1 MALAS
6 PLESIESTVI
16 WLLVA
21 FSVATWGLALLKG
34 VQFGRLKA
42 QDRKFHK
49 QFWAASS
56 LDSAAELAETQP
68 GAAARV
74 AQAGYAAIQVGDTTH
89 AADLSQ
95 AINHQDRLERA
106 LRQQI
111 VRERRSLETGLAVV
125 ASIGSTSP
133 FIGLFG
139 TVWGIME
146 ALKGISAAGSASLET
161 VAGPIGAAL
170 VATGVGIA
178 VAVPAVLVYNYFLR
192 RLKLTA
198 ADLDD
203 FAHDFYSEINVTP
216 LVDVM
221 LVLLVVFIVTAP
233 LLTNSIPINLPMTQ
247 AVAPVEQK
255 DPLVVSID
263 GAGKLFINKDEIQPD
278 LLEFNLQAAKAKD
291 PDVRVQLQADD
302 GVNYGEVARAMASIE
317 RAGIT
322 KLSVI
327 TAR

>member
-1 MALAS
+1 MNAIAS
-6 PLESIESTVI
+6 PLQSIEGAVI
-16 WLLVA
+16 WLLVV

-34 VQFGRLKA
+34 FQFSRLKG
-42 QDRKFHK
+42 QDRRFHK
-49 QFWAASS
+49 KFWAASS
-56 LDSAAELAETQP
+56 LDSAAELAESQP

-74 AQAGYAAIQVGDTTH
+74 AQAGYSAIAVGESGPAT
-89 AADLSQ
+89 DLAH

-139 TVWGIME
+139 TVWGIMS

-161 VAGPIGAAL
+161 VAGPIGASL

-178 VAVPAVLVYNYFLR
+178 VAVPAVLVYNFFLR

-203 FAHDFYSEINVTP
+203 FAHDFYS
-216 LVDVM
+216 LAQKSSFR
-221 LVLLVVFIVTAP
+221 VLLHPALNKSAAP
-233 LLTNSIPINLPMTQ
+233 AGATQ
-247 AVAPVEQK
+247 VKE
-255 DPLVVSID
+255 
-263 GAGKLFINKDEIQPD
+263 
-278 LLEFNLQAAKAKD
+278 
-291 PDVRVQLQADD
+291 
-302 GVNYGEVARAMASIE
+302 AS
-317 RAGIT
+317 
-322 KLSVI
+322 
-327 TAR
+327 

>member
-1 MALAS
+1 MNVIAS
-6 PLESIESTVI
+6 PFESIEGAVI
-16 WLLVA
+16 WLLII

-34 VQFGRLKA
+34 LQFARLKG
-42 QDRKFHK
+42 QDKKFHK

-56 LDSAAELAETQP
+56 LDSAAELAQTQP

-74 AQAGYAAIQVGDTTH
+74 ALAGYAAIQVPEGGQ

-111 VRERRSLETGLAVV
+111 VRERRSLETGLAIL

-139 TVWGIME
+139 TVWGIMS

-178 VAVPAVLVYNYFLR
+178 VAVPAVLVYNYYLR

-203 FAHDFYSEINVTP
+203 FAHDFYS
-216 LVDVM
+216 LAQKHSFR
-221 LVLLVVFIVTAP
+221 VLLHPVLNKSGAT
-233 LLTNSIPINLPMTQ
+233 
-247 AVAPVEQK
+247 VAGQK
-255 DPLVVSID
+255 V
-263 GAGKLFINKDEIQPD
+263 KE
-278 LLEFNLQAAKAKD
+278 
-291 PDVRVQLQADD
+291 
-302 GVNYGEVARAMASIE
+302 AS
-317 RAGIT
+317 
-322 KLSVI
+322 
-327 TAR
+327 

>member
-1 MALAS
+1 MSLLAS
-6 PLESIESTVI
+6 PLESVESAVI
-16 WLLVA
+16 WLLVG
-21 FSVATWGLALLKG
+21 FSVVTWGLALVKV
-34 VQFGRLKA
+34 VQFVRLKN
-42 QDRKFHK
+42 QDKRFHQ

-56 LDSAAELAETQP
+56 LDSAAEISHELP
-68 GAAARV
+68 GPAARV
-74 AQAGYAAIQVGDTTH
+74 AQSGYAAIAVGD
-89 AADLSQ
+89 AQANDLSH

-125 ASIGSTSP
+125 ASVGSTSP

-203 FAHDFYSEINVTP
+203 FAHDFYSLAQKSAFRV
-216 LVDVM
+216 LVHPAVQKAQAG
-221 LVLLVVFIVTAP
+221 F
-233 LLTNSIPINLPMTQ
+233 TQ
-247 AVAPVEQK
+247 PVKE
-255 DPLVVSID
+255 
-263 GAGKLFINKDEIQPD
+263 
-278 LLEFNLQAAKAKD
+278 
-291 PDVRVQLQADD
+291 
-302 GVNYGEVARAMASIE
+302 AS
-317 RAGIT
+317 
-322 KLSVI
+322 
-327 TAR
+327 

>member
-1 MALAS
+1 MNLIAS
-6 PLESIESTVI
+6 PFESIEHTVI
-16 WLLVA
+16 WLLIL

-34 VQFGRLKA
+34 VQFTRLKT

-56 LDSAAELAETQP
+56 LDSAAELAHNQP

-74 AQAGYAAIQVGDTTH
+74 ALAGYAAIQVSESQST
-89 AADLSQ
+89 DLSQ
-95 AINHQDRLERA
+95 SINHQDRLERA

-111 VRERRSLETGLAVV
+111 VRERRSLESGLAIL

-139 TVWGIME
+139 TVWGIMS

-203 FAHDFYSEINVTP
+203 FAHDFYS
-216 LVDVM
+216 LAQKHAFR
-221 LVLLVVFIVTAP
+221 VLLHPVLSKPGAT
-233 LLTNSIPINLPMTQ
+233 
-247 AVAPVEQK
+247 VAGQK
-255 DPLVVSID
+255 V
-263 GAGKLFINKDEIQPD
+263 KE
-278 LLEFNLQAAKAKD
+278 
-291 PDVRVQLQADD
+291 
-302 GVNYGEVARAMASIE
+302 AS
-317 RAGIT
+317 
-322 KLSVI
+322 
-327 TAR
+327 

>member
-1 MALAS
+1 MNVLAS
-6 PLESIESTVI
+6 PFDSIEHAVI
-16 WLLVA
+16 WLLLI

-34 VQFGRLKA
+34 VQFGRLKS
-42 QDRKFHK
+42 QDRRFHK

-56 LDSAAELAETQP
+56 LDSAAELATSQP

-74 AQAGYAAIQVGDTTH
+74 AQAGYAAIQVQEG
-89 AADLSQ
+89 AQADLAHS
-95 AINHQDRLERA
+95 INHQDRLERA

-111 VRERRSLETGLAVV
+111 VRERRSLETGLAIV

-139 TVWGIME
+139 TVWGIMS

-203 FAHDFYSEINVTP
+203 FAHDFYSLAQKNSFR
-216 LVDVM
+216 
-221 LVLLVVFIVTAP
+221 VLLH
-233 LLTNSIPINLPMTQ
+233 
-247 AVAPVEQK
+247 PVLNKPAAGAQK
-255 DPLVVSID
+255 V
-263 GAGKLFINKDEIQPD
+263 KE
-278 LLEFNLQAAKAKD
+278 
-291 PDVRVQLQADD
+291 
-302 GVNYGEVARAMASIE
+302 AS
-317 RAGIT
+317 
-322 KLSVI
+322 
-327 TAR
+327 

>member
-1 MALAS
+1 MNLLTES
-6 PLESIESTVI
+6 PFTSVEHSVI
-16 WLLVA
+16 WLLIL

-34 VQFGRLKA
+34 LQFARLKG

-56 LDSAAELAETQP
+56 LDSAAHLAQEQP

-74 AQAGYAAIQVGDTTH
+74 AQSGYAAIQVNEQ
-89 AADLSQ
+89 AQADLSQ

-111 VRERRSLETGLAVV
+111 VRERRSLETGLAVL

-139 TVWGIME
+139 TVWGIMS

-203 FAHDFYSEINVTP
+203 FAHDFYS
-216 LVDVM
+216 LAQKHSFR
-221 LVLLVVFIVTAP
+221 VL
-233 LLTNSIPINLPMTQ
+233 Q
-247 AVAPVEQK
+247 HPV
-255 DPLVVSID
+255 LARS
-263 GAGKLFINKDEIQPD
+263 GA
-278 LLEFNLQAAKAKD
+278 AASGHKVK
-291 PDVRVQLQADD
+291 
-302 GVNYGEVARAMASIE
+302 EAS
-317 RAGIT
+317 
-322 KLSVI
+322 
-327 TAR
+327 

>member
-1 MALAS
+1 MNLIAS
-6 PLESIESTVI
+6 PFESIEHAVI
-16 WLLVA
+16 WLLIV

-34 VQFGRLKA
+34 VQFTRLKT

-56 LDSAAELAETQP
+56 LDSAAELTHSQP

-74 AQAGYAAIQVGDTTH
+74 ALAGYAAIQVPEGGAH

-111 VRERRSLETGLAVV
+111 VRERRALESGLAIL

-139 TVWGIME
+139 TVWGIMS

-203 FAHDFYSEINVTP
+203 FAHDFYSLAQKNAFR
-216 LVDVM
+216 
-221 LVLLVVFIVTAP
+221 VLLHPVLNKSGAT
-233 LLTNSIPINLPMTQ
+233 
-247 AVAPVEQK
+247 VAGQK
-255 DPLVVSID
+255 V
-263 GAGKLFINKDEIQPD
+263 KE
-278 LLEFNLQAAKAKD
+278 
-291 PDVRVQLQADD
+291 
-302 GVNYGEVARAMASIE
+302 AS
-317 RAGIT
+317 
-322 KLSVI
+322 
-327 TAR
+327 

>member
-1 MALAS
+1 MNLIAS
-6 PLESIESTVI
+6 PFESIEHTVI
-16 WLLVA
+16 WLLIL

-34 VQFGRLKA
+34 VQFTRLKT

-56 LDSAAELAETQP
+56 LDSAADFANSLP

-74 AQAGYAAIQVGDTTH
+74 ALAGYTAIQVSDH
-89 AADLSQ
+89 QNADLSQ
-95 AINHQDRLERA
+95 SINHQDRLERA

-111 VRERRSLETGLAVV
+111 VRERRSLETGLAIL

-139 TVWGIME
+139 TVWGIMS

-192 RLKLTA
+192 RLKLTS

-203 FAHDFYSEINVTP
+203 FAHDFYS
-216 LVDVM
+216 LAQKHSFR
-221 LVLLVVFIVTAP
+221 VLLHPVLSKSGAT
-233 LLTNSIPINLPMTQ
+233 
-247 AVAPVEQK
+247 VAGQK
-255 DPLVVSID
+255 V
-263 GAGKLFINKDEIQPD
+263 KE
-278 LLEFNLQAAKAKD
+278 
-291 PDVRVQLQADD
+291 
-302 GVNYGEVARAMASIE
+302 AS
-317 RAGIT
+317 
-322 KLSVI
+322 
-327 TAR
+327 

>member
-1 MALAS
+1 MSLLAS
-6 PLESIESTVI
+6 PLESVESAVI
-16 WLLVA
+16 WLLVG
-21 FSVATWGLALLKG
+21 FSVVTWGLALVKAA
-34 VQFGRLKA
+34 QFVRLKN
-42 QDRKFHK
+42 QDKRFHQ

-56 LDSAAELAETQP
+56 LDSAAELSHELP
-68 GAAARV
+68 GPAARV
-74 AQAGYAAIQVGDTTH
+74 AQSGYAAIAVGDTQ
-89 AADLSQ
+89 ANDLSH
-95 AINHQDRLERA
+95 AINHQDRLERV

-203 FAHDFYSEINVTP
+203 FAHDFYSLAQKSAFRV
-216 LVDVM
+216 LVHPAVQKAQPG
-221 LVLLVVFIVTAP
+221 F
-233 LLTNSIPINLPMTQ
+233 TQ
-247 AVAPVEQK
+247 PVKE
-255 DPLVVSID
+255 
-263 GAGKLFINKDEIQPD
+263 
-278 LLEFNLQAAKAKD
+278 
-291 PDVRVQLQADD
+291 
-302 GVNYGEVARAMASIE
+302 AS
-317 RAGIT
+317 
-322 KLSVI
+322 
-327 TAR
+327 

>member
-1 MALAS
+1 MSLLAS
-6 PLESIESTVI
+6 PLESVESAVI
-16 WLLVA
+16 WLLVG
-21 FSVATWGLALLKG
+21 FSVVTWGLALVK
-34 VQFGRLKA
+34 VAQFVRLKN
-42 QDRKFHK
+42 QDKRFHQ

-56 LDSAAELAETQP
+56 LDSAAQISHELP
-68 GAAARV
+68 GPAARV
-74 AQAGYAAIQVGDTTH
+74 AQSGYAAIAVGDSQTS
-89 AADLSQ
+89 DLSH

-203 FAHDFYSEINVTP
+203 FAHDFYSLAQKSAFRV
-216 LVDVM
+216 LVHPAVHKAQAG
-221 LVLLVVFIVTAP
+221 F
-233 LLTNSIPINLPMTQ
+233 TQ
-247 AVAPVEQK
+247 PVKE
-255 DPLVVSID
+255 
-263 GAGKLFINKDEIQPD
+263 
-278 LLEFNLQAAKAKD
+278 
-291 PDVRVQLQADD
+291 
-302 GVNYGEVARAMASIE
+302 AS
-317 RAGIT
+317 
-322 KLSVI
+322 
-327 TAR
+327 

>member
-1 MALAS
+1 MSLLAS
-6 PLESIESTVI
+6 PLESVESAVI
-16 WLLVA
+16 WLLVG
-21 FSVATWGLALLKG
+21 FSVVTWGLALVK
-34 VQFGRLKA
+34 VAQFVRLKN
-42 QDRKFHK
+42 QDKRFHQ

-56 LDSAAELAETQP
+56 LDSAAELSHELP
-68 GAAARV
+68 GPAARV
-74 AQAGYAAIQVGDTTH
+74 AQSGYAAIAVGDTQ
-89 AADLSQ
+89 ANDLSH

-203 FAHDFYSEINVTP
+203 FAHDFYSLAQKSAFRV
-216 LVDVM
+216 LVHP
-221 LVLLVVFIVTAP
+221 TAHKP
-233 LLTNSIPINLPMTQ
+233 QAGFTQ
-247 AVAPVEQK
+247 PVKE
-255 DPLVVSID
+255 
-263 GAGKLFINKDEIQPD
+263 
-278 LLEFNLQAAKAKD
+278 
-291 PDVRVQLQADD
+291 
-302 GVNYGEVARAMASIE
+302 AS
-317 RAGIT
+317 
-322 KLSVI
+322 
-327 TAR
+327 

>member
-1 MALAS
+1 MSLLAS
-6 PLESIESTVI
+6 PLESVESAVI
-16 WLLVA
+16 WLLVG
-21 FSVATWGLALLKG
+21 FSVATWGLALVKV
-34 VQFGRLKA
+34 VQFVRLKN
-42 QDRKFHK
+42 QDKRFHQ

-56 LDSAAELAETQP
+56 LDSAAEISHELP
-68 GAAARV
+68 GPAARV
-74 AQAGYAAIQVGDTTH
+74 AQSGYAAIAVGD
-89 AADLSQ
+89 AQANDLSH

-203 FAHDFYSEINVTP
+203 FAHDFYSLAQKSAFRV
-216 LVDVM
+216 LVHPAVHKAQAG
-221 LVLLVVFIVTAP
+221 F
-233 LLTNSIPINLPMTQ
+233 TQ
-247 AVAPVEQK
+247 PVKE
-255 DPLVVSID
+255 
-263 GAGKLFINKDEIQPD
+263 
-278 LLEFNLQAAKAKD
+278 
-291 PDVRVQLQADD
+291 
-302 GVNYGEVARAMASIE
+302 AS
-317 RAGIT
+317 
-322 KLSVI
+322 
-327 TAR
+327 

>member
-1 MALAS
+1 MNLIAS
-6 PLESIESTVI
+6 PFESIEHAVI
-16 WLLVA
+16 WLLIV

-34 VQFGRLKA
+34 LQFSRLKI

-56 LDSAAELAETQP
+56 LDSAAELTHSQP

-74 AQAGYAAIQVGDTTH
+74 ALAGYAAIQVPESTH

-111 VRERRSLETGLAVV
+111 VRERRALESGLAIL

-139 TVWGIME
+139 TVWGIMS

-203 FAHDFYSEINVTP
+203 FAHDFYSLAQKNAFRVLQHPALNKSGVT
-216 LVDVM
+216 
-221 LVLLVVFIVTAP
+221 VTG
-233 LLTNSIPINLPMTQ
+233 
-247 AVAPVEQK
+247 QK
-255 DPLVVSID
+255 V
-263 GAGKLFINKDEIQPD
+263 KE
-278 LLEFNLQAAKAKD
+278 
-291 PDVRVQLQADD
+291 
-302 GVNYGEVARAMASIE
+302 AS
-317 RAGIT
+317 
-322 KLSVI
+322 
-327 TAR
+327 

>member
-1 MALAS
+1 MNLLTS
-6 PLESIESTVI
+6 PFESIEHAVI
-16 WLLVA
+16 WLLIV

-34 VQFGRLKA
+34 LQFTRLKA

-56 LDSAAELAETQP
+56 LESAADFAHNLP

-74 AQAGYAAIQVGDTTH
+74 ALAGYHAIQTGDSQH
-89 AADLSQ
+89 ADLSQ
-95 AINHQDRLERA
+95 SINHQDRLERA

-111 VRERRSLETGLAVV
+111 VRERRSLETGLAIL

-139 TVWGIME
+139 TVWGIMS

-203 FAHDFYSEINVTP
+203 FAHDFYS
-216 LVDVM
+216 LAQKHAFR
-221 LVLLVVFIVTAP
+221 VLLSP
-233 LLTNSIPINLPMTQ
+233 L
-247 AVAPVEQK
+247 
-255 DPLVVSID
+255 
-263 GAGKLFINKDEIQPD
+263 AGKS
-278 LLEFNLQAAKAKD
+278 AAH
-291 PDVRVQLQADD
+291 
-302 GVNYGEVARAMASIE
+302 ASGQKIKE
-317 RAGIT
+317 A
-322 KLSVI
+322 S
-327 TAR
+327 

>member
-1 MALAS
+1 MNLLTES
-6 PLESIESTVI
+6 PFTSVEHSVI
-16 WLLVA
+16 WLLIL

-34 VQFGRLKA
+34 LQFARLKG

-56 LDSAAELAETQP
+56 LDSAAHLAQEQP

-74 AQAGYAAIQVGDTTH
+74 AQSGYAAIQVNEQAQT
-89 AADLSQ
+89 DLSQ
-95 AINHQDRLERA
+95 SINHQDRLERA

-111 VRERRSLETGLAVV
+111 VRERRSLETGLAVL

-139 TVWGIME
+139 TVWGIMS

-203 FAHDFYSEINVTP
+203 FAHDFYS
-216 LVDVM
+216 LAQKHSFR
-221 LVLLVVFIVTAP
+221 VL
-233 LLTNSIPINLPMTQ
+233 Q
-247 AVAPVEQK
+247 HPV
-255 DPLVVSID
+255 LSRS
-263 GAGKLFINKDEIQPD
+263 GA
-278 LLEFNLQAAKAKD
+278 AASGHKVK
-291 PDVRVQLQADD
+291 
-302 GVNYGEVARAMASIE
+302 EAS
-317 RAGIT
+317 
-322 KLSVI
+322 
-327 TAR
+327 

>member
-1 MALAS
+1 MSLLAS
-6 PLESIESTVI
+6 PLESVESAVI
-16 WLLVA
+16 WLLVG
-21 FSVATWGLALLKG
+21 FSVATWALALVKV
-34 VQFGRLKA
+34 VQFVRLKN
-42 QDRKFHK
+42 QDKRFHQ

-56 LDSAAELAETQP
+56 LDSAAEPSHELP
-68 GAAARV
+68 GPAARV
-74 AQAGYAAIQVGDTTH
+74 AQAGYAAIAVGDSQ
-89 AADLSQ
+89 ANDLSH

-203 FAHDFYSEINVTP
+203 FAHDFYSLAQKSAFRV
-216 LVDVM
+216 LVHPAVHRPQAG
-221 LVLLVVFIVTAP
+221 F
-233 LLTNSIPINLPMTQ
+233 TQ
-247 AVAPVEQK
+247 PVKE
-255 DPLVVSID
+255 
-263 GAGKLFINKDEIQPD
+263 
-278 LLEFNLQAAKAKD
+278 
-291 PDVRVQLQADD
+291 
-302 GVNYGEVARAMASIE
+302 AS
-317 RAGIT
+317 
-322 KLSVI
+322 
-327 TAR
+327 

>member
-1 MALAS
+1 MSLLAS
-6 PLESIESTVI
+6 PLESVESAVI
-16 WLLVA
+16 WLLVG
-21 FSVATWGLALLKG
+21 FSVATWGLALVK
-34 VQFGRLKA
+34 VAQFVRLKH
-42 QDRKFHK
+42 QDKRFHQ

-56 LDSAAELAETQP
+56 LDSAAELSHELP
-68 GAAARV
+68 GPAARV
-74 AQAGYAAIQVGDTTH
+74 AQSGYAAIAVGDSH
-89 AADLSQ
+89 ASDLSH

-203 FAHDFYSEINVTP
+203 FAHDFYSLAQKSAFRV
-216 LVDVM
+216 LVHPAVHKAQAG
-221 LVLLVVFIVTAP
+221 F
-233 LLTNSIPINLPMTQ
+233 TQ
-247 AVAPVEQK
+247 PVKE
-255 DPLVVSID
+255 
-263 GAGKLFINKDEIQPD
+263 
-278 LLEFNLQAAKAKD
+278 
-291 PDVRVQLQADD
+291 
-302 GVNYGEVARAMASIE
+302 AS
-317 RAGIT
+317 
-322 KLSVI
+322 
-327 TAR
+327 

>member
-1 MALAS
+1 MNLLTES
-6 PLESIESTVI
+6 PFTSVEHSVI
-16 WLLVA
+16 WLLIL

-34 VQFGRLKA
+34 LQFARLKG

-56 LDSAAELAETQP
+56 LDSAAHLAQEQP

-74 AQAGYAAIQVGDTTH
+74 AQSGYAAIQVNEQAQT
-89 AADLSQ
+89 DLSQ
-95 AINHQDRLERA
+95 SINHQDRLERA

-111 VRERRSLETGLAVV
+111 VRERRSLETGLAVL

-139 TVWGIME
+139 TVWGIMS

-203 FAHDFYSEINVTP
+203 FAHDFYS
-216 LVDVM
+216 LAQKHSFR
-221 LVLLVVFIVTAP
+221 VLQHPAL
-233 LLTNSIPINLPMTQ
+233 NRS
-247 AVAPVEQK
+247 
-255 DPLVVSID
+255 
-263 GAGKLFINKDEIQPD
+263 GA
-278 LLEFNLQAAKAKD
+278 AASGHKVK
-291 PDVRVQLQADD
+291 
-302 GVNYGEVARAMASIE
+302 EAS
-317 RAGIT
+317 
-322 KLSVI
+322 
-327 TAR
+327 

>member
-1 MALAS
+1 MPCWSLIMNLIAS
-6 PLESIESTVI
+6 PFESIEHTVI
-16 WLLVA
+16 WLLIL

-34 VQFGRLKA
+34 VQFTRLKT

-49 QFWAASS
+49 HFWAASS
-56 LDSAAELAETQP
+56 LDSAAELAHSQP

-74 AQAGYAAIQVGDTTH
+74 ARAGYAAIQVPEDAQ
-89 AADLSQ
+89 AAYLSQ

-111 VRERRSLETGLAVV
+111 VRERRSLESGLAIL

-139 TVWGIME
+139 TVWGIMS

-203 FAHDFYSEINVTP
+203 FAHDFYSLAQKNAFR
-216 LVDVM
+216 
-221 LVLLVVFIVTAP
+221 VLLHPVLSKSGAT
-233 LLTNSIPINLPMTQ
+233 
-247 AVAPVEQK
+247 VAGQK
-255 DPLVVSID
+255 V
-263 GAGKLFINKDEIQPD
+263 KE
-278 LLEFNLQAAKAKD
+278 
-291 PDVRVQLQADD
+291 
-302 GVNYGEVARAMASIE
+302 AS
-317 RAGIT
+317 
-322 KLSVI
+322 
-327 TAR
+327 

>member
-1 MALAS
+1 MNLLSDSPFAS
-6 PLESIESTVI
+6 VEHSVI
-16 WLLVA
+16 WLLIL

-34 VQFGRLKA
+34 VQFARLKA
-42 QDRKFHK
+42 QDRRFHK

-56 LDSAAELAETQP
+56 LDSAAHLAQEQP

-74 AQAGYAAIQVGDTTH
+74 AQSGYAAIQVNEH
-89 AADLSQ
+89 PHADLSQ

-111 VRERRSLETGLAVV
+111 VRERRSLETGLAVL

-139 TVWGIME
+139 TVWGIMS

-203 FAHDFYSEINVTP
+203 FAHDFYS
-216 LVDVM
+216 LAQKHSFR
-221 LVLLVVFIVTAP
+221 VL
-233 LLTNSIPINLPMTQ
+233 Q
-247 AVAPVEQK
+247 HPVLAKSGASAAGQK
-255 DPLVVSID
+255 V
-263 GAGKLFINKDEIQPD
+263 KE
-278 LLEFNLQAAKAKD
+278 
-291 PDVRVQLQADD
+291 
-302 GVNYGEVARAMASIE
+302 AS
-317 RAGIT
+317 
-322 KLSVI
+322 
-327 TAR
+327 

>member
-1 MALAS
+1 MSLLAS
-6 PLESIESTVI
+6 PLESVESAVI
-16 WLLVA
+16 WLLVG
-21 FSVATWGLALLKG
+21 FSVVTWGLALVKV
-34 VQFGRLKA
+34 VQFVRLKS
-42 QDRKFHK
+42 QDKRFHQ

-56 LDSAAELAETQP
+56 LDSAAELSHELP
-68 GAAARV
+68 GPAARV
-74 AQAGYAAIQVGDTTH
+74 AQSGYAAIAVGDTQ
-89 AADLSQ
+89 ANDLSH

-203 FAHDFYSEINVTP
+203 FAHDFYSLAQKSAFRV
-216 LVDVM
+216 LVHPAVHKPQAG
-221 LVLLVVFIVTAP
+221 F
-233 LLTNSIPINLPMTQ
+233 TQ
-247 AVAPVEQK
+247 PVKE
-255 DPLVVSID
+255 
-263 GAGKLFINKDEIQPD
+263 
-278 LLEFNLQAAKAKD
+278 
-291 PDVRVQLQADD
+291 
-302 GVNYGEVARAMASIE
+302 AS
-317 RAGIT
+317 
-322 KLSVI
+322 
-327 TAR
+327 

>member
-1 MALAS
+1 M
-6 PLESIESTVI
+6 
-16 WLLVA
+16 
-21 FSVATWGLALLKG
+21 
-34 VQFGRLKA
+34 RLKN
-42 QDRKFHK
+42 QDKRFHQ

-56 LDSAAELAETQP
+56 LDSAAEPSHDLP
-68 GAAARV
+68 GPAARV
-74 AQAGYAAIQVGDTTH
+74 AQAGYAAIAVGDSQ
-89 AADLSQ
+89 ANDLSH

-203 FAHDFYSEINVTP
+203 FAHDFYSLAQKSAFRV
-216 LVDVM
+216 LVHPAVHRPQAG
-221 LVLLVVFIVTAP
+221 F
-233 LLTNSIPINLPMTQ
+233 TQ
-247 AVAPVEQK
+247 PVKE
-255 DPLVVSID
+255 
-263 GAGKLFINKDEIQPD
+263 
-278 LLEFNLQAAKAKD
+278 
-291 PDVRVQLQADD
+291 
-302 GVNYGEVARAMASIE
+302 AS
-317 RAGIT
+317 
-322 KLSVI
+322 
-327 TAR
+327 

>member
-1 MALAS
+1 MSLLAS
-6 PLESIESTVI
+6 PLESVESAVI
-16 WLLVA
+16 WLLVG
-21 FSVATWGLALLKG
+21 FSVVTWGLALVK
-34 VQFGRLKA
+34 VAQFVRLKN
-42 QDRKFHK
+42 QDKRFHQ

-56 LDSAAELAETQP
+56 LDSAAELSHELP
-68 GAAARV
+68 GPAARV
-74 AQAGYAAIQVGDTTH
+74 AQSGCDTQ
-89 AADLSQ
+89 ANDLSH

-203 FAHDFYSEINVTP
+203 FAHDFYSLAQKSAFRV
-216 LVDVM
+216 LVHPAVQKAQAG
-221 LVLLVVFIVTAP
+221 F
-233 LLTNSIPINLPMTQ
+233 TQ
-247 AVAPVEQK
+247 PVKE
-255 DPLVVSID
+255 
-263 GAGKLFINKDEIQPD
+263 
-278 LLEFNLQAAKAKD
+278 
-291 PDVRVQLQADD
+291 
-302 GVNYGEVARAMASIE
+302 AS
-317 RAGIT
+317 
-322 KLSVI
+322 
-327 TAR
+327 